1 MRPRSRRSRNSRA
14 RSSRARARSG
24 EKPSSGRI
32 PQVRP
37 ARQQQSSGQRP
48 AARPKPAAKPPPQAG
63 GRNLKLAI
71 LTGVTLATLVVGLLY
86 LGAEAFFGLA
96 VIVVMLAQAEFY
108 RAARGAGH
116 NPAAAIGLVGG
127 AMLLL
132 GVFLQGEA
140 AAGIV
145 LSATLAATFL
155 WYLSPRRLRS
165 VVVNVAVTV
174 LGVAYIPLL
183 GSFVGLLAVRP
194 DGRGVTIVAI
204 GAAAVYDIFAYAGG
218 SKLGRH
224 KMAPWVS
231 PHKSWEGAA
240 IATIATVGV
249 LAFAAPRLGPWSV
262 AQAAIL
268 GAAISVA
275 APLGDLVE
283 SAIKRDLD
291 IKDMGTILPGH
302 GGALDRIDAILFT
315 APVVY
320 LSLRLFGL

>member
-1 MRPRSRRSRNSRA
+1 VQRA
-14 RSSRARARSG
+14 G
-24 EKPSSGRI
+24 QQHGPE
-32 PQVRP
+32 PQR
-37 ARQQQSSGQRP
+37 
-48 AARPKPAAKPPPQAG
+48 AARPAPAVEAPPKAG
-63 GRNLKLAI
+63 GRNLRLAI
-71 LTGVTLATLVVGLLY
+71 LTGVTLGALVVGLLY

-108 RAARGAGH
+108 RAARAAGH
-116 NPAAAIGLVGG
+116 NPAAALGLVGG
-127 AMLLL
+127 AVLLF

-145 LSATLAATFL
+145 LSATLVGCFL
-155 WYLSPRRLRS
+155 WYFSPQKQRS
-165 VVVNVAVTV
+165 VVTNVAITI

-224 KMAPWVS
+224 KMAPWIS

-240 IATIATVGV
+240 IATIATVAV
-249 LAFAAPRLGPWSV
+249 LAFAAPRLGPWSIM
-262 AQAAIL
+262 QAALL
-268 GAAISVA
+268 GVAISLA

-283 SAIKRDLD
+283 SAIKRDLG
-291 IKDMGTILPGH
+291 IKDMGTLLPGH